1 VEEPDDRRTATP
13 SPPVE
18 QLVVSAPMN
27 GPKRILLAV
36 LAVTLAC
43 TGVANAS
50 PHAPLALGLDQL
62 THAVA
67 RVLPES
73 WRITESGVDQL
84 PIGWAGPATGLYV
97 MVEDTNTRFF
107 HPSGFHYYSFYRI
120 WLMPPGW
127 EGEMRRTPYVAD
139 SAPAFLLGLS
149 EDYVALYHT
158 AGGNVWPDGPAAF
171 CSALKL
177 DTIKYTHLT
186 RRVVDLEIEER
197 LTEDP
202 AATGKQKPAR
212 VTPPD
217 ASSFVMS
224 PYRIVG
230 LAGEGPDLYLEYVFG
245 NDVNSDGTE
254 LAALTEQLAGDVF
267 EKFPEV
273 ESLYLRRCTR
283 DTFTD
288 TIVSRD

>member
-1 VEEPDDRRTATP
+1 MDRHRT
-13 SPPVE
+13 
-18 QLVVSAPMN
+18 
-27 GPKRILLAV
+27 ILLAV
-36 LAVTLAC
+36 LAATLAC
-43 TGVANAS
+43 TGLAAAS
-50 PHAPLALGLDQL
+50 PPPAPALQLDQL
-62 THAVA
+62 TGPVA

-73 WRITESGVDQL
+73 WRIVESGVDRL
-84 PIGWAGPATGLYV
+84 PIGWTGPATGLYV

-127 EGEMRRTPYVAD
+127 EGEMRQTPYVAD

-149 EDYVALYHT
+149 DDYVALYHT

-186 RRVVDLEIEER
+186 QRVVDLEVEER
-197 LTEDP
+197 LTDDP
-202 AATGKQKPAR
+202 TSAGSTASDKRGPAR

-217 ASSFVMS
+217 AASFEVS

-230 LAGEGPDLYLEYVFG
+230 LASEGPDLYLEYVFA
-245 NDVNSDGTE
+245 NDVDSDGEE
-254 LAALTEQLAGDVF
+254 LAALTEELAGDVF

-288 TIVSRD
+288 TIVNRD